1 MQVFDWNTSE
11 AQPVTELYRR
21 MVAQGENI
29 SLARLEVA
37 KGSRTRAH
45 HHRHEELIILLKGK
59 WQFQFPTGE
68 VTLGPNQIL
77 KIPPGVEHSSEVLE
91 DAIAIDVCSPR
102 RDDWIFG
109 DDHTLHYDPDQ
120 ELWGV

>member
-1 MQVFDWNTSE
+1 MAFRRRQSSQKVRELQTQPISQKRELGFMQVFDWNTSE

-45 HHRHEELIILLKGK
+45 HHRHEELIILLQGK

-91 DAIAIDVCSPR
+91 DAVAI
-102 RDDWIFG
+102 
-109 DDHTLHYDPDQ
+109 
-120 ELWGV
+120 